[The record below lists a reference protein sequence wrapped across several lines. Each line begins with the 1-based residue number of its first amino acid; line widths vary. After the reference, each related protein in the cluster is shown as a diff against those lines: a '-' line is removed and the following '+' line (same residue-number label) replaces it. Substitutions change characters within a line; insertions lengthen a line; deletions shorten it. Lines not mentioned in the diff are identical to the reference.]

1 MSCSVEECSLITHR
15 WRGRNRGS
23 QKENDGEEMR
33 ERERF
38 IESSGM
44 SEKLSGGLVD
54 NVLSLLLSLFLIVSL
69 FLNFLKLVTRSEKN
83 IPSLYQW
90 IKLNVMNNNSWR
102 NCNVP
107 NIQIHRERTVIM
119 QASTGSFFRLFP
131 YAVLLERWNVISSD
145 MFSTNNYEE
154 THWCS
159 QKALTVHLEP
169 LSTTL

>member
-107 NIQIHRERTVIM
+107 NIQCKHPQAVFLGYSHMQFCWRDGMLFHLICFQQIIMKRRTD
-119 QASTGSFFRLFP
+119 
-131 YAVLLERWNVISSD
+131 VLRN
-145 MFSTNNYEE
+145 
-154 THWCS
+154 HS
-159 QKALTVHLEP
+159 QYT
-169 LSTTL
+169 